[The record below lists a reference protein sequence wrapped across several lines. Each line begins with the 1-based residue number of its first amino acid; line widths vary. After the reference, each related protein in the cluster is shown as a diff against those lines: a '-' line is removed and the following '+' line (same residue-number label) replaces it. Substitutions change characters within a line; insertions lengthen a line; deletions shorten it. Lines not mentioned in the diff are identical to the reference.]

1 MSSKIFDS
9 IVNDIES
16 VNKKYASERLSQEGG
31 LRLYT
36 IFKDNLLTTYP
47 FLTASQGKL
56 VETFYANG
64 KNILSIERRK
74 DSIKITLNAKIGSL
88 NDSEYSFRD
97 VSKIGHWGAGDYQVK
112 LTNTDLFNYIIEVV
126 SQLL

>member
-9 IVNDIES
+9 IVTNIES
-16 VNKKYASERLSQEGG
+16 ANKKYASERLSSEAG

-36 IFKDNLLTTYP
+36 IFKDNLLIAYP

-56 VETFYANG
+56 VEIFYANG

-74 DSIKITLNAKIGSL
+74 DAIKIVLNAKIGSL
-88 NDSEYSFRD
+88 NDSKSSFRD
-97 VSKIGHWGAGDYQVK
+97 VSKIGHWGSGDYQVK
-112 LTNTDLFNYIIEVV
+112 LTDTALFNYVIEVV
-126 SQLL
+126 GQLL